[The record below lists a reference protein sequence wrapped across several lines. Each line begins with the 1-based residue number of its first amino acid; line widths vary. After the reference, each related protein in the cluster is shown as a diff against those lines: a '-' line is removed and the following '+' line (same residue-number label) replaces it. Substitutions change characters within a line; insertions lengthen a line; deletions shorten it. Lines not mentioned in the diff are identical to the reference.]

1 MMKPSGSGLAQA
13 QPLPQLPTSTANGSI
28 LAGTIASSSSTVAG
42 AAAAAH
48 SALAKPLLPF
58 SITPPRQTGPSEAE
72 RKIEALTAQL
82 EEELEKEEESEYFGE
97 FGLTR
102 REILTR

>member
-42 AAAAAH
+42 AAAAH